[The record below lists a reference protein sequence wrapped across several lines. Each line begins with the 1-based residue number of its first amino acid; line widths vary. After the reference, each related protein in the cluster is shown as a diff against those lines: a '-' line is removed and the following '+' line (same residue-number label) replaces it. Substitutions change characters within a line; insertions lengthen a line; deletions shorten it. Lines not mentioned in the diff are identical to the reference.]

1 MTLKPL
7 TYEELIS
14 LALEHYEKGG
24 DGVYE
29 CWDESAF
36 NEYVNLFGPIYK
48 KDALK
53 MFYDNYEIRKDFEAT
68 IW

>member
-14 LALEHYEKGG
+14 LALEHYERGG

-29 CWDESAF
+29 CWDESVF
-36 NEYVNLFGPIYK
+36 NKYVNLFGPIYK

>member
-14 LALEHYEKGG
+14 LALEYYEKGG

-29 CWDESAF
+29 CWDEKYF
-36 NEYVNLFGPIYK
+36 NEYVETFGPIYK
-48 KDALK
+48 NNALAI
-53 MFYDNYEIRKDFEAT
+53 FEYDYEIRKDFEAT